1 MEQFVIKGGK
11 PLYGTIRVQGA
22 KNSAL
27 PILAATLLAGGFHEI
42 RDVPRLSD
50 IDVMDRIL
58 RALGVKSRWDGN
70 HVKLETSTLKTTR
83 IPEALMQ
90 QMRSSIFLMGPL
102 LARTGEVI
110 VTRPGGCAIGARP
123 IDLHLKG
130 LRLLG
135 AEIQED
141 QGNIRCS
148 AGKLTGADIHLDLP
162 SVGATENI
170 MMAAVCAEGET
181 VIRNAAREPEIVDLQ
196 RFLNRMGA
204 DVHGA
209 GTDKVVIR
217 GVRQLHPVSYEIIP
231 DRIVAGTLAVASVVT
246 GGEILLTHV
255 IPAHMR
261 STLHL
266 LERAG
271 AQLKSEGDA
280 LWIRGGARLKAV
292 GEVVTEPYP
301 GFPTDM
307 QPQIVV
313 LLSLTQGKSKL
324 SEKIFNGRLNHVHEL
339 IRMGADLTAR
349 DNQVEI
355 RGVPYLSGAV
365 VEATDLRAGAALVTA
380 GLAARG
386 TTHVHGLNHID
397 RGYERLDATLQLLG
411 GQIQRYHGKVASL

>member
-11 PLYGTIRVQGA
+11 PLYGTLRVQGA

-27 PILAATLLAGGFHEI
+27 PILAATLMAGGFHEI

-58 RALGVKSRWDGN
+58 RALGVKARWDGN

-83 IPEALMQ
+83 IPEVLMQ

-141 QGNIRCS
+141 QGHIRCS
-148 AGKLTGADIHLDLP
+148 ARKLTGADIHLDLP

-170 MMAAVCAEGET
+170 MMAAACAEGET

-209 GTDKVVIR
+209 GTGQVVIH

-231 DRIVAGTLAVASVVT
+231 DRIVAGTLAVAAVVT

-255 IPAHMR
+255 IPDHMR
-261 STLHL
+261 STLQL

-313 LLSLTQGKSKL
+313 LLSLTQGKSNCPRRSL
-324 SEKIFNGRLNHVHEL
+324 T
-339 IRMGADLTAR
+339 GA
-349 DNQVEI
+349 
-355 RGVPYLSGAV
+355 
-365 VEATDLRAGAALVTA
+365 
-380 GLAARG
+380 
-386 TTHVHGLNHID
+386 
-397 RGYERLDATLQLLG
+397 
-411 GQIQRYHGKVASL
+411 